1 MDDSEYAYL
10 KARIRGLTGIDLSS
24 YGERQMRRRLTAFVA
39 RTPTLNIVSYCRMLE
54 RDQAT
59 LHELLAFLT
68 IKVTEFFRDPSTFE
82 QLETSVLPRL
92 LSQGRRLNIWCSGCS
107 SGCEAYSLAI
117 VLNRLSPGRRHRI
130 LATDVDEAALDRAR
144 NGGPYRSAEV
154 RNIPEGLVREY
165 FDVSGRSHWI
175 GDELRQS
182 VLFER
187 HDLLSDP
194 FACGFDLIMCRNVTI
209 YFTEKARN
217 RLNRQ
222 FYESLKSGGV
232 LFVGA
237 TESIFDCTEIGF
249 NRLDHCFYIK
259 SSNHAL
265 GSMKANRWCTPVEQ
279 SRGKRNA
286 AHICTVR

>member
-1 MDDSEYAYL
+1 MDDGEYAYL
-10 KARIRGLTGIDLSS
+10 KARIRGLTGIDLGS

-54 RDQAT
+54 RDQDT
-59 LHELLAFLT
+59 LHELLTFLT
-68 IKVTEFFRDPSTFE
+68 IKVTEFFRDPSAFE
-82 QLETSVLPRL
+82 QLESLVLPRL

-107 SGCEAYSLAI
+107 SGCEAYALAI
-117 VLNRLSPGRRHRI
+117 VLNRISPGRRHRI
-130 LATDVDEAALDRAR
+130 LATDVDEVALERAR

-154 RNIPEGLVREY
+154 RNIPEWVLREN

-175 GDELRQS
+175 GDDLRQM
-182 VLFER
+182 VLFEQ
-187 HDLLSDP
+187 HNLLSDP
-194 FACGFDLIMCRNVTI
+194 FASGFDLIMCRNVTI

-237 TESIFDCTEIGF
+237 TESIFDCAEIGF
-249 NRLDHCFYIK
+249 NRLDHCFYTK
-259 SSNHAL
+259 SSNHAF
-265 GSMKANRWCTPVEQ
+265 GSMKANRRSIPVEQ